1 MQSGTLLLIV
11 VIIGGLL
18 VLGCLF
24 GAFRNL
30 SRKRLLNDNP
40 TSKTQGVFIGLAE
53 VKGTAE
59 SESPLVSYLAGIQCV
74 QYTFQIDEHWSRT
87 VHETYT
93 DSKGRAHTRTK
104 TESGWTN
111 VAKDSKSSPFYIKDD
126 TGVLRILPEG
136 ASLEAKEVFERTCGR
151 KDPIYYGK
159 GPEKQV
165 ANSDYRRR
173 FRETAIPLHA
183 TLYIVG
189 QAREREDIVAA
200 EIARDKNAPMFLI
213 STRTEKQV
221 STRLGI
227 MLWVWSILGLILAL
241 GTALAWNLIHSSSQ
255 ATSFLPYIIAFFGF
269 LLAAG
274 IGWLWTVYNGFINLH
289 HRVQQGWSQIDVQLK
304 RRADLIPNLVE
315 VVRGYRDYEQD
326 TQTLITEMRS
336 QLTATPPGTT
346 GPDSKGIAARLIASI
361 ERYPELKANESFLRL
376 QKSLVETEQRIAL
389 ARDYYNE
396 IATFYNNRLEIVPD
410 RYVSALARLRPRQL
424 MSAMDFERAPV
435 TVKLAE

>member
-1 MQSGTLLLIV
+1 
-11 VIIGGLL
+11 
-18 VLGCLF
+18 
-24 GAFRNL
+24 
-30 SRKRLLNDNP
+30 
-40 TSKTQGVFIGLAE
+40 
-53 VKGTAE
+53 
-59 SESPLVSYLAGIQCV
+59 
-74 QYTFQIDEHWSRT
+74 
-87 VHETYT
+87 
-93 DSKGRAHTRTK
+93 
-104 TESGWTN
+104 
-111 VAKDSKSSPFYIKDD
+111 
-126 TGVLRILPEG
+126 
-136 ASLEAKEVFERTCGR
+136 
-151 KDPIYYGK
+151 
-159 GPEKQV
+159 
-165 ANSDYRRR
+165 
-173 FRETAIPLHA
+173 
-183 TLYIVG
+183 LYIVG

-200 EIARDKNAPMFLI
+200 EITRDKNAPMFLI

-221 STRLGI
+221 STRLGV

-241 GTALAWNLIHSSSQ
+241 GTALAWNLIHSSNQ

-346 GPDSKGIAARLIASI
+346 GPDYKGIAARLIASI

-389 ARDYYNE
+389 ARDYFNE

-410 RYVSALARLRPRQL
+410 RFVGSLARLRPRQL